1 MTNPPG
7 PGNGEPPEH
16 GRPSRPAGPPNRGFP
31 PRRKPPV
38 PSESPTRHIPQP
50 GRPQST
56 ARDVARPQQPGRPPG
71 PPQPPPP
78 PVNRPPAQPAAPP
91 NPRPQQPG
99 PPPHPHEQL
108 TTRISVP
115 TPPPPP
121 ADAPETHKR
130 GFFANRTSLWLI
142 LLIVA
147 LIVVAVPIGAELY
160 ARHVAST
167 KVANAVQCEVQDS
180 SSVSFSPVPPVLW
193 QYLTKDY
200 SDISVQTSGN
210 QVRQAKGMKVSLD
223 IRDIKLNNTSSSQGT
238 IGSLSGTISWSTDGI
253 KQSIQDAIPGL
264 GKFVS
269 GDVTANPGDG
279 TISIKGTFAS
289 ATVKPQIVNN
299 GLSLQVVSLSAL
311 GSNMS
316 TASVQKNLDELT
328 SKATQN
334 YPLGIHADSVK
345 VTSSGSRAPSPPATP
360 PSRRAAAPRTPA
372 WPTSSRGR
380 RARHGCRTAPTGWR
394 PRPASQER
402 RRRSECR
409 RWP

>member
-7 PGNGEPPEH
+7 PGNGEPPER

-31 PRRKPPV
+31 PRRQPPV

-56 ARDVARPQQPGRPPG
+56 ARDVPRPQQPGRPPG

-78 PVNRPPAQPAAPP
+78 PVNRPAAQPAAPP

-121 ADAPETHKR
+121 PRGPETGKR

-147 LIVVAVPIGAELY
+147 LVVVAVPIGAELY

-180 SSVSFSPVPPVLW
+180 STVSFSPVPPVLW

-279 TISIKGTFAS
+279 TISIKGTLAS

-316 TASVQKNLDELT
+316 TTSVQKNLDDLT

-345 VTSSGSRAPSPPATP
+345 VTSSGLEGAFSTSNATIPS
-360 PSRRAAAPRTPA
+360 
-372 WPTSSRGR
+372 G
-380 RARHGCRTAPTGWR
+380 G
-394 PRPASQER
+394 SQDP
-402 RRRSECR
+402 CMANL
-409 RWP
+409 